1 MRDFNIV
8 KAELISHLKFSTQAD
23 DGTIYWYEGT
33 IPLLCEMLGRAAYQV
48 KTKDGGIRYMT
59 DEELEKIGVKE

>member
-1 MRDFNIV
+1 MRDFNLV

-33 IPLLCEMLGRAAYQV
+33 IPLLCEMLGRAYQV
-48 KTKDGGIRYMT
+48 KTKDGTRYMT
-59 DEELEKIGVKE
+59 AEELERIKDGN